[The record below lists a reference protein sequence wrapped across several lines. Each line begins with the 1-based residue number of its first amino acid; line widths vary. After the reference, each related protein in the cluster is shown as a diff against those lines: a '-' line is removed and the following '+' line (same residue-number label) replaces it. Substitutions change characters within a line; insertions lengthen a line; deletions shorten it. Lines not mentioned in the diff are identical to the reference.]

1 MSVAREVVSKVNK
14 LRKELKLNYED
25 KIEVFYEEA
34 QEESE
39 PPANTSKPFE
49 ELEKQF
55 AVVPQEGDKKQQKK
69 GKKGGEKKPA

>member
-34 QEESE
+34 QEETE

-49 ELEKQF
+49 ELEK
-55 AVVPQEGDKKQQKK
+55 
-69 GKKGGEKKPA
+69 